1 MQSDERVRRNSILG
15 IDLLEQAAASRSASE
30 SGGIA
35 EYADGVFETSEAL
48 FDNRTPSPYFG
59 ALQAVVDELFEDK
72 PDEYSVRRLDAVIAA
87 EAADLPDELLE
98 LVNLLPPGNYS
109 RKRLCTQLNSSI
121 GGHAWGQVYGTVV

>member
-1 MQSDERVRRNSILG
+1 MQKDERARRNSILG
-15 IDLLEQAAASRSASE
+15 IDLLEQAAASRSAGE

-35 EYADGVFETSEAL
+35 EYADGDIETSEAL
-48 FDNRTPSPYFG
+48 FDNRTPSPHFG

-87 EAADLPDELLE
+87 ESADLPDELLE

-121 GGHAWGQVYGTVV
+121 GGHAWGQVYGTVM

>member
-1 MQSDERVRRNSILG
+1 MQSDERARRNSILG
-15 IDLLEQAAASRSASE
+15 IDLLEQAAASRSAGE

-35 EYADGVFETSEAL
+35 EYADGDIETSEAL
-48 FDNRTPSPYFG
+48 FDNRTPSPHFG

-72 PDEYSVRRLDAVIAA
+72 PNEYSVRRLDAVIAA
-87 EAADLPDELLE
+87 ESADLPDELLE

-121 GGHAWGQVYGTVV
+121 GGHAWGQVYGTVE